1 MVVGTKSGVQFMSL
15 DPKEYPLPN
24 CLSKAK
30 KTINIGDAKRSR
42 PALFS
47 YRGDLFFFTLL
58 CIQPLS
64 DYNLIQQNDYNVT
77 YIPEKDI
84 LFLGGTCME
93 DNINY
98 HGGDVKQ
105 QPAEWQHTVEG
116 CKKYCRTKAPFF
128 SWVSPQHADT
138 SIRSR
143 CYCKT
148 SDQGRA
154 PLTGMTSGRVDCGQ
168 NGKKYCLC

>member
-24 CLSKAK
+24 CLNKAN

-47 YRGDLFFFTLL
+47 YRGDLFFYSVMYSTFIWLYL
-58 CIQPLS
+58 DSAKRLQC
-64 DYNLIQQNDYNVT
+64 

-98 HGGDVKQ
+98 HGGDVQ
-105 QPAEWQHTVEG
+105 QPEEWQHTVEG
-116 CKKYCRTKAPFF
+116 CKKYCRTEYPKALFF
-128 SWVSPQHADT
+128 SWVSPQYADT

-148 SDQGRA
+148 TYQRRT
-154 PLTGMTSGRVDCGQ
+154 PLTGITSGRVDCG
-168 NGKKYCLC
+168 KK